1 MGDAIYTQGKFIYTP
16 DWERIYEV
24 EQYFCEELEL
34 EPECYE
40 D

>member
-1 MGDAIYTQGKFIYTP
+1 MGEVNYTY

-24 EQYFCEELEL
+24 EQHFCEELEL

>member
-1 MGDAIYTQGKFIYTP
+1 MGEVIYIH

-24 EQYFCEELEL
+24 EQYFCEEFDL